1 MSSSDPASRRR
12 IAANDDY
19 EDDDDDNPLFFSSS
33 LPFGRLPA
41 SLASVSCGPAY
52 VTAQLLVQQVAYR
65 LSDNIYSYSPETFDL
80 DLAVRRWSLD
90 AEPNIHGRL
99 PAVLPLQTRTGA
111 GALALGYVFSPDFPV
126 GRRHVPQTLLAPSG
140 SLQHLRST
148 LDQLSLLYG
157 LSSPF
162 VAHVAAAD
170 YVSGGRLVSDYD
182 TVLRLAED
190 LGLGLVAT
198 SSAYEAQHMSLFST
212 LLATLIPTVHVY
224 DGIRVARET
233 LRVVDALN
241 ESGLADLYGPLATQA
256 QKLNP
261 RLDTAGKVLE
271 LLRLFNDQLGTV
283 YAPFEYHGHETP
295 DVVVVAFGSVE
306 TQVAK
311 QTLSRLAA
319 DGTKVGVVNVRLYR
333 PFIDEAFLDA
343 VPSSTRTLAVLGQ
356 VCDEAAVNDGAVR
369 SALHADVLT
378 AVTLSMAFEREPHV
392 VDVKYAPA
400 QAVTPRWLVETLR
413 DVSGGESLLPTNKLS
428 SLVAARQYIFWDV
441 DDSATTHAPDT
452 IGKILSR
459 ESTTN
464 VYAHKAYDNLIQ
476 GGVVRTDLRASR
488 IALEAPYEVDEADVA
503 VVGDERLLKEVDVLE
518 SVAQGGKL
526 LLRLPGFRPDDV
538 EKRLPAGFRRSAH
551 AKGVDLFVVDTSHSP
566 ALDKEPL
573 AAKLLLEL
581 SFLKTA
587 LPSLSAVDVGQRLGD
602 DGHHDLTFLPECV
615 DAVEKCLSKL
625 EVPEAWADCAVA
637 VDGGSQQPALRT
649 CIETN
654 SFVPFQKLEIE
665 PEPALDSWRAAA
677 RGLIFKE
684 AYQTQTSLRP
694 DLSVKTATIHVK
706 ENRRLTPVEY
716 DRNIFHLE
724 FDLGDSGL
732 TYDIGEALGIHAD
745 NDEELVD
752 DFIRSYGVDAD
763 ALVQVPSRE
772 DPAVVEVRTARQAL
786 VRSVDILGKPPKRF
800 YEALSE
806 HATDEAERRKLAALG
821 GSEGAAEFKRRSE
834 EDTLTYVDVLD
845 EFRSARPAL
854 GSLMR
859 MVGPLKRREYSIAS
873 AQAVT
878 PNSVALMI
886 VVVSWVDS
894 KGRTRHGQATRY
906 LSRLQPGA
914 AVTVS
919 VKASVMKLPAA
930 DTSPLIMAGL
940 GTGLAPFRA
949 FVQYRA
955 MQKAQ
960 GKEIGAILLYLG
972 SRHQREEYLYG
983 EEWEAYL
990 AAGVV
995 TLLGSAFSRD
1005 QPHKIYIQDRM
1016 RQTLDDI
1023 VQAYVRDQGSFYL
1036 CGPTWP
1042 VPDVTEVLQEAIAAE
1057 ATAGGRRLDP
1067 KKEIEKLKEEGRYV
1081 LEVY

>member
-1 MSSSDPASRRR
+1 MSSSHPDSRRR
-12 IAANDDY
+12 T
-19 EDDDDDNPLFFSSS
+19 DDDNDGDILSTS
-33 LPFGRLPA
+33 LPFGRPI
-41 SLASVSCGPAY
+41 SLASVSSGPAY
-52 VTAQLLVQQVAYR
+52 VTAQLLIQQVAYR

-80 DLAVRRWSLD
+80 DLAVRRWSAD
-90 AEPNIHGRL
+90 AETNIHGRL
-99 PAVLPLQTRTGA
+99 PTVLPLQTRTGA

-126 GRRHVPQTLLAPSG
+126 ERRHVPQTLLAPSG

-170 YVSGGRLVSDYD
+170 YVSDGRLVSNYD

-261 RLDTAGKVLE
+261 RLDTAGKALE

-295 DVVVVAFGSVE
+295 DLVVVAFGSVE
-306 TQVAK
+306 AQVAK
-311 QTLSRLAA
+311 QTLSKLAA
-319 DGTKVGVVNVRLYR
+319 DGAKVGVVNVRLYR
-333 PFIDEAFLDA
+333 PFIEEAFLDA

-356 VCDEAAVNDGAVR
+356 VSDEAAVNDEAVR

-378 AVTLSMAFEREPHV
+378 AVTLSRAFDREPRV
-392 VDVKYAPA
+392 IDVKYAPA
-400 QAVTPRWLVETLR
+400 RAVTPRWLVEALR
-413 DVSGGESLLPTNKLS
+413 DVSDGEGLPTTKLT

-441 DDSATTHAPDT
+441 DDSATTNAPDA

-488 IALEAPYEVDEADVA
+488 LALEAPYEVEEADVV
-503 VVGDERLLKEVDVLE
+503 VVGDERLLKEVDILE
-518 SVAQGGKL
+518 SVAQGGKV
-526 LLRLPGFRPDDV
+526 LLRLPGFKPDDV
-538 EKRLPAGFRRSAH
+538 EKRLPASFRRDAQ
-551 AKGVDLFVVDTSHSP
+551 AKGIDLFVVDTSHSP

-573 AAKLLLEL
+573 AAELLLEL
-581 SFLKTA
+581 SFFKISQ
-587 LPSLSAVDVGQRLGD
+587 PSLSAADIGQRLGD
-602 DGHHDLTFLPECV
+602 DGQHNLTLFPECV
-615 DAVEKCLSKL
+615 DAVEKCLFKL
-625 EVPEAWADCAVA
+625 EVPATWAEGAAD
-637 VDGGSQQPALRT
+637 GSQQPALRT
-649 CIETN
+649 SIETN
-654 SFVPFQKLEIE
+654 SFVPFQKLEAE
-665 PEPALDSWRAAA
+665 PEPALDDWRAAA

-684 AYQTQTSLRP
+684 AYQTRTSLRP
-694 DLSVKTATIHVK
+694 DLGVKTATIHVK

-732 TYDIGEALGIHAD
+732 TYNIGEALGIHAD

-752 DFIRSYGVDAD
+752 DFIQSYGADAD

-834 EDTLTYVDVLD
+834 EDTSTYVDVLD
-845 EFRSARPAL
+845 EFRSARPSL
-854 GSLMR
+854 GELMR

-906 LSRLQPGA
+906 LSRLQAGA

-919 VKASVMKLPAA
+919 VKPSVMKLPAS

-1023 VQAYVRDQGSFYL
+1023 IQAYVRDQGSFYL

-1057 ATAGGRRLDP
+1057 ATASGRRLDP